1 MSDTSGLLRA
11 LKSLSSSLE
20 AESVPGKSKYGRLPT
35 GVGSYR
41 MPLMP
46 VSKTMKRRR
55 QHAAA
60 PPPITT
66 PFETIAEGQSKPHVQ
81 NKKYNRIEE
90 IYSHIDLVRMKFR
103 LVSFQHVSKDIQPE
117 KDYLH
122 VQDGFSIR
130 DLIKRVA
137 LLLSLKT
144 RNNDAHFTLD
154 STGAKIINI
163 AQILGMRSGETITY
177 CDKGMC
183 KLKFINDTETLPTFV
198 FLVYASSHTGNAP
211 VTLKL
216 RQNISWGM
224 FINLVLKKLQLTET
238 TSGAR
243 FTLLANQLKC
253 TRIEDIAKLAGG
265 SKIYVHQNGG
275 KPQSSQTPAPQSDES
290 RITISTSR
298 GKRYE
303 RPTPPPRTKSRK
315 SKSFRTNQ
323 MSKQMGESHEMRAEW
338 KCLSHILVVGPP
350 GCNYE
355 QLCQKLASE
364 KGFIHI
370 SLIDAYKN
378 YILQNEPV
386 EEGVLYTCHTGLSS
400 MTGAKVFELFKMQLT
415 DVARA
420 HLEALDRP
428 CPTNSKLENFLASES
443 RKNDPHLSFQN
454 RLVKLRYIVT
464 GLPLNIEQAKT
475 LCHKIGPPS
484 RVYYNQIS
492 KMDATKLFSRSQALL
507 GINGDSVGHN
517 VGGGP
522 SYRRKIN
529 SQGCI
534 HMYYK
539 LIQPVLDH
547 FKKLK
552 SLEIVQGL
560 GVTSADDSKGD
571 TIDSHAYS
579 YIRKCLSPQP
589 STLET
594 KPKIN
599 SSIKRSIVLKTTA
612 KPLPKPTISNHAA
625 KGLPINNAIAPPS
638 KTAQKSESGGN
649 LDNEILR
656 WLSSLSI
663 PIPKT
668 ILASTHTWKRELSSG
683 FVISQIFSLYFPNE
697 LNPHSFA
704 VGTRLAIKRDN
715 WLQLGRF
722 LHKKRIGLSTNEIS
736 RIISGSKNAVHAMM
750 HKLYLFLK
758 GYIVFKTAPKFH
770 QETPA
775 MNTARPEL
783 SVPESQHV
791 TRRLS
796 SINETYPLTHMD
808 PGLGGYLNAADKQ
821 RTAIVDRSDKQGID
835 LSPIMDGESLQESTS
850 YLEETGGEFS
860 GELSESFLQ
869 PLTFN

>member
-1 MSDTSGLLRA
+1 
-11 LKSLSSSLE
+11 
-20 AESVPGKSKYGRLPT
+20 
-35 GVGSYR
+35 
-41 MPLMP
+41 
-46 VSKTMKRRR
+46 
-55 QHAAA
+55 
-60 PPPITT
+60 
-66 PFETIAEGQSKPHVQ
+66 
-81 NKKYNRIEE
+81 
-90 IYSHIDLVRMKFR
+90 MKFR
-103 LVSFQHVSKDIQPE
+103 LISFQHVSKDIQPE

-243 FTLLANQLKC
+243 FTLLADQLKC
-253 TRIEDIAKLAGG
+253 NRIEDIAKLAGG
-265 SKIYVHQNGG
+265 TKVG
-275 KPQSSQTPAPQSDES
+275 K
-290 RITISTSR
+290 
-298 GKRYE
+298 
-303 RPTPPPRTKSRK
+303 
-315 SKSFRTNQ
+315 
-323 MSKQMGESHEMRAEW
+323 M
-338 KCLSHILVVGPP
+338 
-350 GCNYE
+350 
-355 QLCQKLASE
+355 
-364 KGFIHI
+364 IHI
-370 SLIDAYKN
+370 SVSK
-378 YILQNEPV
+378 
-386 EEGVLYTCHTGLSS
+386 
-400 MTGAKVFELFKMQLT
+400 T
-415 DVARA
+415 D
-420 HLEALDRP
+420 
-428 CPTNSKLENFLASES
+428 C
-443 RKNDPHLSFQN
+443 
-454 RLVKLRYIVT
+454 
-464 GLPLNIEQAKT
+464 
-475 LCHKIGPPS
+475 
-484 RVYYNQIS
+484 
-492 KMDATKLFSRSQALL
+492 
-507 GINGDSVGHN
+507 
-517 VGGGP
+517 
-522 SYRRKIN
+522 YRRKIN

-579 YIRKCLSPQP
+579 YIRK
-589 STLET
+589 
-594 KPKIN
+594 
-599 SSIKRSIVLKTTA
+599 
-612 KPLPKPTISNHAA
+612 
-625 KGLPINNAIAPPS
+625 
-638 KTAQKSESGGN
+638 
-649 LDNEILR
+649 
-656 WLSSLSI
+656 
-663 PIPKT
+663 
-668 ILASTHTWKRELSSG
+668 
-683 FVISQIFSLYFPNE
+683 
-697 LNPHSFA
+697 
-704 VGTRLAIKRDN
+704 
-715 WLQLGRF
+715 
-722 LHKKRIGLSTNEIS
+722 
-736 RIISGSKNAVHAMM
+736 
-750 HKLYLFLK
+750 
-758 GYIVFKTAPKFH
+758 
-770 QETPA
+770 
-775 MNTARPEL
+775 PEL